1 MASLLR
7 LLEMPELT
15 DKRSWSEMS
24 ARSSQEF
31 EECAACFY
39 LSSRV
44 YQRLLRESTRAFAAP
59 VFRMQTGVSAAPLSS
74 PVCLLAC
81 RFLLY
86 LCFVLFFP
94 PSRLRLSRCSCFP
107 SSLPLT
113 LTPLTLT
120 CAPFI
125 NLSCLPG
132 PSESRSPYGPW
143 V

>member
-31 EECAACFY
+31 EECAVCFY
-39 LSSRV
+39 LSRHV
-44 YQRLLRESTRAFAAP
+44 YQRLLRESTRAFPSASVWDADWS
-59 VFRMQTGVSAAPLSS
+59 FRHSS

-86 LCFVLFFP
+86 LCFVFVPL
-94 PSRLRLSRCSCFP
+94 PSLISFKMFLS
-107 SSLPLT
+107 LGLW
-113 LTPLTLT
+113 LL
-120 CAPFI
+120 
-125 NLSCLPG
+125 
-132 PSESRSPYGPW
+132 SESRSLYGPW
-143 V
+143 VIILCPHI